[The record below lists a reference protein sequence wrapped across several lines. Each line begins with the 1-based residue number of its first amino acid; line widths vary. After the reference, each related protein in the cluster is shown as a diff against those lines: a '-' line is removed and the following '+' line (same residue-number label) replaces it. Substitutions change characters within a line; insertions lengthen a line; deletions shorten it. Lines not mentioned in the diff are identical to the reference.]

1 MEGFYWK
8 KGEARELLKQ
18 KIISGPGH
26 LLLGGRKKQG
36 RVFYAECLFFF
47 PPLWG
52 MERTYLTDYLIGVDW
67 KIPDWTIEMLPGAIE
82 TK

>member
-1 MEGFYWK
+1 MQI
-8 KGEARELLKQ
+8 A
-18 KIISGPGH
+18 S
-26 LLLGGRKKQG
+26 
-36 RVFYAECLFFF
+36 FFF
-47 PPLWG
+47 PLWG